1 MKIKKR
7 KVSDIQSVIMAAL
20 SLMTVVISV
29 TIGLLLYNRY
39 EMLIRQNDI
48 RDTQNQLE
56 RLVNTVEQYLKDM
69 RMISD
74 SANYNII
81 QTFDVSS
88 PEFNQQLSFLY
99 DSNKDKIQS
108 IALYDTEGELMA
120 AEPVILQKKGVNAR
134 QQPWFTQA
142 MAEIENM
149 HFSTPH
155 IQNLFQDDAKRYHFV
170 ISLSRAVDV
179 IDGDRPGN
187 GVLLVDMKYSYLEEM
202 MNRMNDSNRGR
213 YYYVCDGSG
222 NLIYHPYYNK
232 INKGLFRENTDIV
245 CTSEDGVYK
254 KMRSEDGNKQT
265 VIISTI
271 AYTGWKM
278 VGVVRQDAR
287 TDSLEQFRIYM
298 VVIVIMLIM
307 MLLLV
312 NRIVSK
318 KISSPILKLDA
329 SVRAYEAG
337 EKPDIYI
344 GGSYEIRHLGNSI
357 QSSYEEIERLMKKIM
372 EEQNERR
379 KSELAALQSQINPHF
394 LYNTLESIT
403 WMIESGKN
411 QDAVFMISEL
421 AKLFRIS
428 LSRGKT
434 IISIKD
440 ELQHC
445 RNYMNIQKYR
455 YKERFETEYD
465 ISEEIYSFCTVK
477 LILQPILENAIYY
490 GVGDMDKDEDPR
502 IVVRGWKQEQ
512 DIYIAVSDNGIGMRH
527 EDVENILTGN
537 QKAIKHGSGVGLINV
552 HTRIRLMFGKKYGL
566 IVESEPDEGTTVTIH
581 LPAVPY
587 TRENCEALETPEK
600 LQESEG
606 GS

>member
-48 RDTQNQLE
+48 KDTQNQLE

-69 RMISD
+69 RKISG

-120 AEPVILQKKGVNAR
+120 AEPVILQKKGVNAG

-179 IDGDRPGN
+179 IDGDRPEN
-187 GVLLVDMKYSYLEEM
+187 GVLLVDLKYSYLEEM

-213 YYYVCDGSG
+213 YYYVCDGAG

-232 INKGLFRENTDIV
+232 INRGLFRENTDIV

-512 DIYIAVSDNGIGMRH
+512 DIYIAVSDNGIGMRR

-587 TRENCEALETPEK
+587 TRENCEALETPGK

>member
-69 RMISD
+69 RKISD

-99 DSNKDKIQS
+99 NSNKDKIQS

-120 AEPVILQKKGVNAR
+120 AEPVILQKKGVNAG
-134 QQPWFTQA
+134 QQTWFTRA

-287 TDSLEQFRIYM
+287 TDGLEQFRIYM

-512 DIYIAVSDNGIGMRH
+512 DIYIAVSDNGIGMRR

-587 TRENCEALETPEK
+587 TRENCEALETPGK

>member
-69 RMISD
+69 RKISD

-179 IDGDRPGN
+179 IDGDRPEN
-187 GVLLVDMKYSYLEEM
+187 GVLLVDLKYSYLEEM

-213 YYYVCDGSG
+213 YYYVCDGAG

-298 VVIVIMLIM
+298 IVIVIMLIM

-357 QSSYEEIERLMKKIM
+357 QSSYEDIERLMKEIM
-372 EEQNERR
+372 EEQNEIRQ
-379 KSELAALQSQINPHF
+379 SELAALQSQINPHF

>member
-69 RMISD
+69 RKISD

-120 AEPVILQKKGVNAR
+120 AEPVILQKKGVNAG

-149 HFSTPH
+149 HFSTSH

-179 IDGDRPGN
+179 IDGDRPEN
-187 GVLLVDMKYSYLEEM
+187 GVLLVDLKYSYLEEM

-213 YYYVCDGSG
+213 YYYVCDGAG

-232 INKGLFRENTDIV
+232 INRGLFRENTDIV

-357 QSSYEEIERLMKKIM
+357 QSSYEEIERLMKEIM